1 MTIAAEPLPSASRRC
16 LDNLKAAFALLLRS
30 ARVHTNDPW
39 LLPPK
44 QLAIAG
50 AVCFGVFVL
59 GVILLDAWAA
69 AAVKGL
75 PEWLVSFFDMIT
87 DYGKSGYVLWPLGLF
102 FVFLCALPPLLTGFQ
117 QRVLAAVMVRIGFL
131 FTAIAVPSLFDTI
144 VKRMIGR
151 ARPMVTG
158 HIDPYAFSPFIW
170 RSDYASLPSGHATT
184 AFAIL
189 VAFSTLWPRA
199 RPYLLIYALLIAM
212 SRVVLTAH
220 YPTDVAAG
228 ALVGIIGALMVR
240 RWFALRHLGFSIA
253 PDGRTHVYAGP
264 SLRRIKSVARAL
276 LAD

>member
-1 MTIAAEPLPSASRRC
+1 MTIAAEPLPSATRRC
-16 LDNLKAAFALLLRS
+16 LDNLRAAFALLLRS
-30 ARVHTNDPW
+30 PRVYGKQPW

-44 QLAIAG
+44 QLAIA
-50 AVCFGVFVL
+50 AALSMLVFVL
-59 GVILLDAWAA
+59 GMIFFDARAA

-75 PEWLVSFFDMIT
+75 PEWLVSLFDTIT

-102 FVFLCALPPLLTGFQ
+102 FLFLCALPPVLTSFQ
-117 QRVLAAVMVRIGFL
+117 QRVLAAIMVRIGFL
-131 FTAIAVPSLFDTI
+131 FAAVAVPSLFDTL

-158 HIDPYAFSPFIW
+158 HIDPYTFSPFIW

-189 VAFSTLWPRA
+189 IAFSTLWPRA
-199 RPYLLIYALLIAM
+199 RPYLLIYALLIAT

-228 ALVGIIGALMVR
+228 ALVGIVGALMVR
-240 RWFALRHLGFSIA
+240 RWFALRQLGFSIG
-253 PDGRTHVYAGP
+253 PDGRTQVYPGP
-264 SLRRIKSVARAL
+264 SFKRIKSVARGV